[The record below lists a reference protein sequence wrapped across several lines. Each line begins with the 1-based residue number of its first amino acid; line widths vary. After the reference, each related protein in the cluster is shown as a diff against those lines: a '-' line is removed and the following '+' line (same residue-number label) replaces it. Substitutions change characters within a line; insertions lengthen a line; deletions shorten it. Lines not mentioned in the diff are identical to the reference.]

1 MSQAEGGVRALW
13 KSKIKFAFLIPAVVW
28 VLIFTIF
35 PLIYSLRMSF
45 FNIRIGQGDVFIGLT
60 NFARVFTNEQARSAA
75 LVTLKIVVVAVAVE
89 LVLGLAL
96 AVLFNR
102 VMPARG
108 LLRTILTMPLF
119 ATPIAI
125 GYLFFTIFYEEGGL
139 INGLIPW
146 KVPWLSDPGLAA
158 LSISMVDIWQWTPFC
173 FLVFL
178 AALQG
183 LSDELYEAAM
193 IEASSGWQIFRYI
206 TLPLIQPTIVIVLL
220 LRLAEA
226 LKLFDIPFS
235 LTGGGPGTATQVYSL
250 FTYRTGLRFFDLGFA
265 SALSY
270 VMLVVVMIIVSFF
283 FRHLRQIYD

>member
-1 MSQAEGGVRALW
+1 
-13 KSKIKFAFLIPAVVW
+13 
-28 VLIFTIF
+28 
-35 PLIYSLRMSF
+35 MSF
-45 FNIRIGQGDVFIGLT
+45 YNVRIGQGDVFVGLN

-75 LVTLKIVVVAVAVE
+75 FITLKIVVIAVAVE

-96 AVLFNR
+96 AILFNR
-102 VMPARG
+102 AMPARG

-158 LSISMVDIWQWTPFC
+158 ISISLVDIWQWTPFC

-183 LSDELYEAAM
+183 LSEELYEAAR
-193 IEASSGWQIFRYI
+193 IEASSGWQVFRHI

-270 VMLVVVMIIVSFF
+270 IMLIVVMIIVSLF